1 MYENCIER
9 HSCNRYPNGCSDICY
24 LPVDWSE
31 ANIKEAKCKL
41 VQEVF
46 PDIRYVEGDP
56 GRDGLNGKDLEF
68 KWVYSDTEIRLAVRE
83 KGTETWYYSPS
94 LIGPKG
100 EKGDIGA
107 KGATGERGP
116 RGLQGPKGEQ
126 GIQGIQGEQGIPGP
140 RGPKGDTGEK
150 GEPGKDG
157 KDGADGQQGPK
168 GDTALSVTV
177 GTVSEGT
184 TASVTNSGTNKD
196 LVLNFVIP
204 KGEKGDT
211 GPKGAD
217 GNTPYVGQNGNWFIN
232 GQDLGVAASGGYT
245 LPIASATTLGGVKVG
260 KNLTIEQ
267 DGTLNAQA
275 GGSTEDVIIIYKSF
289 SDYTEEEK
297 TNIANNLLSCV
308 DSNNSLV
315 KICYLDTGS
324 FYFQLSRILQYENN
338 LLVIFQAQV
347 GAIISQAVYSIS
359 NATKALNNVSE
370 SIEDAFD
377 AEMSDT
383 SENAVQNKVIKS
395 YIDSGANKIKVN
407 TGLSGDSE
415 NPILYSHTNG
425 AIVPINGSVSHLS
438 INPGA
443 QTLKIFGK
451 EVATEEYV
459 DSNTSAVIIY
469 SDDTD
474 ETKISKLQEAAELS
488 ATSIVLNKTIYYY
501 SKEAMALYILNM
513 FGYSMGYMFIFN
525 NILSEG
531 GNCGIVQIALIVNED
546 KTTITIQNATTLL
559 ATTNSVLIKTNTTEF
574 IPTSDYHPATK
585 KYVDDAI
592 GDIIIPYKTF
602 ESYSDEEKAEIG
614 KQLMSCQGASGD
626 FRIVKKAC
634 YTHIS
639 GTKSP
644 MIPLI
649 AVEYSSSTKEYIFK
663 FELSVKPEAG
673 FFDNDNT
680 IVKYAVENINGVNT
694 LTGCWKRSYNSVD
707 TVFIPY
713 AESIDNLTDAE
724 KTEITARLLSCYDSN
739 VGLTKIC
746 YLHINSAYYPLAGV
760 GSVNGNKGFEFVV
773 SFSPLPFEYK
783 ITYTIS
789 GTSKM
794 LTNITTEV
802 VDTVDSAMSDT
813 STNPVQNKI
822 VKQYVDNLVGNIET
836 VLQTINSG
844 SGV

>member
-1 MYENCIER
+1 MYEDCIEKFN
-9 HSCNRYPNGCSDICY
+9 CNRYPNGCSIYCY
-24 LPVDWSE
+24 RSLGQHESN
-31 ANIKEAKCKL
+31 ANPNCYQVKTCCPET
-41 VQEVF
+41 VTVF
-46 PDIRYVEGDP
+46 PQDRIYEGP
-56 GRDGLNGKDLEF
+56 AGRDGLDGKDLEF
-68 KWVYSDTEIRLAVRE
+68 KWIYTDTEVRLAVRE
-83 KGTETWYYSPS
+83 KGTETWYNSPS
-94 LIGPKG
+94 LIGP
-100 EKGDIGA
+100 
-107 KGATGERGP
+107 
-116 RGLQGPKGEQ
+116 QGEQ
-126 GIQGIQGEQGIPGP
+126 GIQGLTGERGP
-140 RGPKGDTGEK
+140 KGDAGMRGAQGPKGDTGAQ
-150 GEPGKDG
+150 GPQGSVG
-157 KDGADGQQGPK
+157 PRGATGPQGPK
-168 GDTALSVTV
+168 GDAGAKGDKGDT
-177 GTVSEGT
+177 GDRG
-184 TASVTNSGTNKD
+184 
-196 LVLNFVIP
+196 P
-204 KGEKGDT
+204 KGDKGDT
-211 GPKGAD
+211 GPQGPQGIQGPKGEP
-217 GNTPYVGQNGNWFIN
+217 GNTPYVGQNGNWYIGN
-232 GQDLGVAASGGYT
+232 TDLGVAASGGYT
-245 LPIASATTLGGVKVG
+245 LPIASATSLGGIKVG
-260 KNLTIEQ
+260 NNLSIDENGVLSST
-267 DGTLNAQA
+267 AS
-275 GGSTEDVIIIYKSF
+275 GGSDV
-289 SDYTEEEK
+289 D
-297 TNIANNLLSCV
+297 
-308 DSNNSLV
+308 
-315 KICYLDTGS
+315 
-324 FYFQLSRILQYENN
+324 
-338 LLVIFQAQV
+338 
-347 GAIISQAVYSIS
+347 
-359 NATKALNNVSE
+359 
-370 SIEDAFD
+370 
-377 AEMSDT
+377 
-383 SENAVQNKVIKS
+383 
-395 YIDSGANKIKVN
+395 KIKIN
-407 TGLSGDSE
+407 PGLSVNNE

-425 AIVPINGSVSHLS
+425 AVVPVNGSASQLS
-438 INPGA
+438 INPGT

-559 ATTNSVLIKTNTTEF
+559 ATTDSVLIKTNTTEF

-649 AVEYSSSTKEYIFK
+649 TVEYSSSTKEYIFK

-673 FFDNDNT
+673 FFDNDNI

-707 TVFIPY
+707 TIFIPY
-713 AESIDNLTDAE
+713 VESIDNLTDAE

-746 YLHINSAYYPLAGV
+746 YLHMNSAYYPLAGV

-773 SFSPLPFEYK
+773 SLAPLQFEYK

>member
-1 MYENCIER
+1 MYEDCIEKFN
-9 HSCNRYPNGCSDICY
+9 CNRYPNGCSVHCY
-24 LPVDWSE
+24 RALGQHESVTDSNGFQVKTCCPETVT
-31 ANIKEAKCKL
+31 
-41 VQEVF
+41 VF
-46 PDIRYVEGDP
+46 PQDRIYEGP
-56 GRDGLNGKDLEF
+56 AGRDGLDGKDLEF
-68 KWVYSDTEIRLAVRE
+68 KWIYTDTEVRLAVRE
-83 KGTETWYYSPS
+83 KGTETWYNSPS
-94 LIGPKG
+94 LIGP
-100 EKGDIGA
+100 
-107 KGATGERGP
+107 
-116 RGLQGPKGEQ
+116 QGEQ
-126 GIQGIQGEQGIPGP
+126 GIQGLTGERGP
-140 RGPKGDTGEK
+140 KGDAGMRGAQGPKGDTGAQ
-150 GEPGKDG
+150 GPQGSVG
-157 KDGADGQQGPK
+157 PRGATGPQGPK
-168 GDTALSVTV
+168 GDAGAKGDKGDT
-177 GTVSEGT
+177 GDRG
-184 TASVTNSGTNKD
+184 
-196 LVLNFVIP
+196 P
-204 KGEKGDT
+204 KGDKGDT
-211 GPKGAD
+211 GPQGPEGSVGPKGEP
-217 GNTPYVGQNGNWFIN
+217 GYTPYIGDNGNWFIN
-232 GQDLGVAASGGYT
+232 GQDLGVAASSGYT
-245 LPIASATTLGGVKVG
+245 LPTASATSLGGIKVG
-260 KNLTIEQ
+260 NNLSIDENGVLSST
-267 DGTLNAQA
+267 AS
-275 GGSTEDVIIIYKSF
+275 GGSDV
-289 SDYTEEEK
+289 D
-297 TNIANNLLSCV
+297 
-308 DSNNSLV
+308 
-315 KICYLDTGS
+315 
-324 FYFQLSRILQYENN
+324 
-338 LLVIFQAQV
+338 
-347 GAIISQAVYSIS
+347 
-359 NATKALNNVSE
+359 
-370 SIEDAFD
+370 
-377 AEMSDT
+377 
-383 SENAVQNKVIKS
+383 
-395 YIDSGANKIKVN
+395 KIKIN
-407 TGLSGDSE
+407 SGLSGNNE

-425 AIVPINGSVSHLS
+425 AVVPVNGSASQLS
-438 INPGA
+438 INPGT

-488 ATSIVLNKTIYYY
+488 ARSIVLNKTIYYY
-501 SKEAMALYILNM
+501 SKETMILYILNM
-513 FGYSMGYMFIFN
+513 FDYYMGYVFIFN
-525 NILSEG
+525 SIFSKGE
-531 GNCGIVQIALIVNED
+531 NCGIIQIALIVNED

-559 ATTNSVLIKTNTTEF
+559 ATTDSVLIKTNTTEF

-707 TVFIPY
+707 AIFIPY

-746 YLHINSAYYPLAGV
+746 YLHMNSAYYPLAGV

-773 SFSPLPFEYK
+773 SLAPLPFEYK

-822 VKQYVDNLVGNIET
+822 VKQYVDNLVGDIET

>member
-24 LPVDWSE
+24 LPVDWSK

-41 VQEVF
+41 VHEVF

-100 EKGDIGA
+100 EKGEKGDI
-107 KGATGERGP
+107 GATGERGP
-116 RGLQGPKGEQ
+116 RGLQGPKG
-126 GIQGIQGEQGIPGP
+126 IQGIQGVQGEQGPTGP

-157 KDGADGQQGPK
+157 KDGKDGVDGQQGPK

-204 KGEKGDT
+204 KGEKGEK

-217 GNTPYVGQNGNWFIN
+217 GNTPYIGQNGNWYISN
-232 GQDLGVAASGGYT
+232 TDLGVAASGGYT
-245 LPIASATTLGGVKVG
+245 LPIASAISLGGIKVG
-260 KNLTIEQ
+260 ENLSIDENGVLSST
-267 DGTLNAQA
+267 AS
-275 GGSTEDVIIIYKSF
+275 GGSDV
-289 SDYTEEEK
+289 D
-297 TNIANNLLSCV
+297 
-308 DSNNSLV
+308 
-315 KICYLDTGS
+315 
-324 FYFQLSRILQYENN
+324 
-338 LLVIFQAQV
+338 
-347 GAIISQAVYSIS
+347 
-359 NATKALNNVSE
+359 
-370 SIEDAFD
+370 
-377 AEMSDT
+377 
-383 SENAVQNKVIKS
+383 
-395 YIDSGANKIKVN
+395 KIKIN
-407 TGLSGDSE
+407 PGLSGNNE

-425 AIVPINGSVSHLS
+425 AVVPVNGSASQLS
-438 INPGA
+438 INPGT

-559 ATTNSVLIKTNTTEF
+559 ATTDSVLTKTNTTEF
-574 IPTSDYHPATK
+574 TPTSDYHPATK
-585 KYVDDAI
+585 KYVDSIANNIYTKTESDEIFAKKSLYSDTTINI
-592 GDIIIPYKTF
+592 GRKANTTVGNYSTAEGYNTMASGNYSHAEGHSTTAGSHSAHAEGHSTTARGSYAHAEGYKTIANG
-602 ESYSDEEKAEIG
+602 SYSHAEGYNTTTFSDCVHVQG
-614 KQLMSCQGASGD
+614 KYNIDDRSNQYSHIVGNGTGDTTRSNAHTLDWSGNAWFSGD
-626 FRIVKKAC
+626 V
-634 YTHIS
+634 YTGSTS
-639 GTKSP
+639 GTNKDDGSKK
-644 MIPLI
+644 L
-649 AVEYSSSTKEYIFK
+649 A
-663 FELSVKPEAG
+663 
-673 FFDNDNT
+673 
-680 IVKYAVENINGVNT
+680 
-694 LTGCWKRSYNSVD
+694 
-707 TVFIPY
+707 
-713 AESIDNLTDAE
+713 
-724 KTEITARLLSCYDSN
+724 TE
-739 VGLTKIC
+739 
-746 YLHINSAYYPLAGV
+746 
-760 GSVNGNKGFEFVV
+760 E
-773 SFSPLPFEYK
+773 
-783 ITYTIS
+783 
-789 GTSKM
+789 
-794 LTNITTEV
+794 
-802 VDTVDSAMSDT
+802 
-813 STNPVQNKI
+813 
-822 VKQYVDNLVGNIET
+822 YVDDLVGNIET

>member
-107 KGATGERGP
+107 TGATGEQGP

-126 GIQGIQGEQGIPGP
+126 GIQGVQGEQGPTGP

-168 GDTALSVTV
+168 GEQ
-177 GTVSEGT
+177 GIQGIQGPQGE
-184 TASVTNSGTNKD
+184 
-196 LVLNFVIP
+196 
-204 KGEKGDT
+204 KGPKGDT
-211 GPKGAD
+211 GNIGPQGPQGPEGPRGATGPQGPQGIQGPKGDA
-217 GNTPYVGQNGNWFIN
+217 GNTPYVGQNGNWYIGN
-232 GQDLGVAASGGYT
+232 TDLGVAPSGYT
-245 LPIASATTLGGVKVG
+245 LPIASATNLGGIKVG
-260 KNLTIEQ
+260 NNLSIDENGVLSST
-267 DGTLNAQA
+267 AS
-275 GGSTEDVIIIYKSF
+275 GGSDV
-289 SDYTEEEK
+289 D
-297 TNIANNLLSCV
+297 
-308 DSNNSLV
+308 
-315 KICYLDTGS
+315 
-324 FYFQLSRILQYENN
+324 
-338 LLVIFQAQV
+338 
-347 GAIISQAVYSIS
+347 
-359 NATKALNNVSE
+359 
-370 SIEDAFD
+370 
-377 AEMSDT
+377 
-383 SENAVQNKVIKS
+383 
-395 YIDSGANKIKVN
+395 KIKIN
-407 TGLSGDSE
+407 PGLSGNNE

-425 AIVPINGSVSHLS
+425 SVVPVNGSASQLS
-438 INPGA
+438 INPGT

-513 FGYSMGYMFIFN
+513 FGYYMGYIFIFN
-525 NILSEG
+525 NIISEG
-531 GNCGIVQIALIVNED
+531 GNCGIVQIELFVNED

-559 ATTNSVLIKTNTTEF
+559 ATTDSVLIKTNTTEF

-585 KYVDDAI
+585 KYVDD
-592 GDIIIPYKTF
+592 
-602 ESYSDEEKAEIG
+602 
-614 KQLMSCQGASGD
+614 
-626 FRIVKKAC
+626 
-634 YTHIS
+634 
-639 GTKSP
+639 
-644 MIPLI
+644 
-649 AVEYSSSTKEYIFK
+649 
-663 FELSVKPEAG
+663 
-673 FFDNDNT
+673 
-680 IVKYAVENINGVNT
+680 
-694 LTGCWKRSYNSVD
+694 
-707 TVFIPY
+707 
-713 AESIDNLTDAE
+713 
-724 KTEITARLLSCYDSN
+724 
-739 VGLTKIC
+739 
-746 YLHINSAYYPLAGV
+746 
-760 GSVNGNKGFEFVV
+760 
-773 SFSPLPFEYK
+773 
-783 ITYTIS
+783 
-789 GTSKM
+789 
-794 LTNITTEV
+794 
-802 VDTVDSAMSDT
+802 
-813 STNPVQNKI
+813 
-822 VKQYVDNLVGNIET
+822 LVGNIET